1 MFQFSRDF
9 FIYIIMKGCWV
20 FQIIFL
26 HFTKMFLIREVLSI
40 DVQTLNQSLH
50 SWNEPNLIVM
60 YFNILQDLT
69 CQYFIWDF
77 CIYSY
82 QWNWPIS
89 SLKETD
95 QDLLPRFCGL
105 ITQVRLA
112 LFLTLKSDRILPV
125 TWYLLWGMDF
135 INS

>member
-26 HFTKMFLIREVLSI
+26 HFTKMFLIWEVLSI

-77 CIYSY
+77 CIYFY

-89 SLKETD
+89 SLKEMD

-112 LFLTLKSDRILPV
+112 LFLPLKSDRILPV
-125 TWYLLWGMDF
+125 TWYLILPLRYGF
-135 INS
+135 H